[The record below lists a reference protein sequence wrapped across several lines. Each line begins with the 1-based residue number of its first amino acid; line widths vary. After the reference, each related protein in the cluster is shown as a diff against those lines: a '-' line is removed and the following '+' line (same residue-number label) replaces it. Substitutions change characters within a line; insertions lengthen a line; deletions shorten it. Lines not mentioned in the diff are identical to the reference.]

1 MSLKK
6 IYNIEA
12 LRRKI
17 GCQTY
22 EELETLYG
30 YDVSGYFQNKAK
42 NHSFNNETYFHY
54 EDDET
59 SHMNFSNPSRPDYMG
74 T

>member
-17 GCQTY
+17 GCKTY
-22 EELETLYG
+22 KELETLYG
-30 YDVSGYFQNKAK
+30 YDVSGYFRIKELEADIK
-42 NHSFNNETYFHY
+42 FFR
-54 EDDET
+54 D
-59 SHMNFSNPSRPDYMG
+59 MNFSDPTRSDYLG